1 MPRDQLSM
9 LADSLLATCERDRD
23 SPFYSEECF
32 RLKMLASRRRDPM
45 NAHLAMSRPSDYLL
59 ERECEEAIQLAGLT
73 GKQLSVLTARL
84 DGFSFEEI
92 GRACGHSRQGAF
104 SVFCQALKKLT
115 HAFYVYPYTGLS
127 EVYREEVRGRPVRRG
142 FGTMVK

>member
-1 MPRDQLSM
+1 MHRDQLTM
-9 LADSLLATCERDRD
+9 LADSLLATCERDRT

-32 RLKMLASRRRDPM
+32 RLKMLVSRRRDPI

-59 ERECEEAIQLAGLT
+59 ERECEDVIKLAGLT
-73 GKQLSVLTARL
+73 RKQLSVIAARL

-92 GRACGHSRQGAF
+92 GKACGHTRQGSF
-104 SVFCQALKKLT
+104 SIFCQALKKLT

-127 EVYREEVRGRPVRRG
+127 EVYRAEVRGRPLRRG
-142 FGTMVK
+142 FGTMIR